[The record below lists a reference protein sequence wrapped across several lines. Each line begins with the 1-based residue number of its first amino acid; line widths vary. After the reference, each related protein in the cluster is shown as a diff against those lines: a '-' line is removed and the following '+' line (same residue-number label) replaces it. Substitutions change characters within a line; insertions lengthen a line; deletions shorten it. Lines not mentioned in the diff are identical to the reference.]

1 MANILKVLKGPLST
15 FKKNRNGRI
24 YTKELWENVMRS
36 EYWKDMTANNTLCGE
51 IVHPGDRT
59 ESDSFEID
67 ARNISH
73 RIKEAH
79 IVGDKLLGT
88 VEVLDTP
95 AGRTL
100 KDLIDAG
107 CTVGISARGVGD
119 LIGDIVNPD
128 TYNFKCFD
136 ITMRPSDPNARLV
149 PLTESEKLKTVL
161 SESEISDRLI
171 ESPVGKVDFSDT
183 SDLIKNTLTKR
194 VYDNIASR
202 GDEELGVVKKPGS
215 LSFVRNKI
223 KGNVF
228 FVKADTDED
237 QPTKYLMFSN
247 KGLKYTP
254 IQINYDA
261 SGRPLLNEIDY
272 KGLADIVFNHMMEV
286 TNVDKEINYAES
298 DDIEEL
304 PHYDEFIKFIKEHP
318 GEMNYEEWYNKTHK
332 EKNNTKGK
340 IKFTKA

>member
-1 MANILKVLKGPLST
+1 MSNVLKVLKGPLST
-15 FKKNRNGRI
+15 FKKNRNGRV
-24 YTKELWENVMRS
+24 YTKRLWQNVLNS
-36 EYWKDMTANNTLCGE
+36 EYWKDMMENNTLCGE

-79 IVGDKLLGT
+79 IEGDKLIGT

-95 AGRTL
+95 SGRTL
-100 KDLIDAG
+100 LDLINSG

-119 LIGDIVNPD
+119 LNGDEVDPD

-149 PLTESEKLKTVL
+149 PLTESEKLKIVL
-161 SESEISDRLI
+161 SESEISDRLL

-194 VYDNIASR
+194 VYDEIASR

-215 LSFVRNKI
+215 LTFVRNKI
-223 KGNVF
+223 KGNIF
-228 FVKADTDED
+228 FVKADTDES

-247 KGLKYTP
+247 KGLKYVP
-254 IQINYDA
+254 IPIKYDEK
-261 SGRPLLNEIDY
+261 GRPLLNEINY
-272 KGLADIVFNHMMEV
+272 VGLASIAFNHMMEV
-286 TNVDKEINYAES
+286 TSTDKEINYAES
-298 DDIEEL
+298 DEVEEL

-318 GEMNYEEWYNKTHK
+318 GEMNYEEWYNKTYK
-332 EKNNTKGK
+332 EKNTKGK
-340 IKFTKA
+340 IKFTNA